1 MKAVFG
7 AVVSIVL
14 LFIYVYLVY
23 SGVQAVLGCVEASS
37 CTTAS
42 ADAFNDRM
50 ASSMSLI
57 GGLVAALV
65 IAELAATKPGQA
77 PAARLLATDQ
87 QRSAT
92 AIKVL
97 QGVTGVYLTV
107 WLLAGLT
114 AFFIGYLQHPG
125 VLPPL
130 ADLGQAWLGI
140 AVGAGYAYFGI
151 DQP

>member
-23 SGVQAVLGCVEASS
+23 SGVQAVQACAAAQS
-37 CTTAS
+37 CTTAG
-42 ADAFNDRM
+42 ADVFNDRM

-57 GGLVAALV
+57 GGLIAALV
-65 IAELAATKPGQA
+65 IAELAATKPGKA
-77 PAARLLATDQ
+77 PAARLLASDNQSGTP
-87 QRSAT
+87 
-92 AIKVL
+92 IKVL
-97 QGVTGVYLTV
+97 QAVTGVYLTV
-107 WLLAGLT
+107 WLLAGLV

-125 VLPPL
+125 ILPPL